1 MMPTYETYI
10 IDTIENTDL
19 HLYLYRSSLSETK
32 GNVLYLHGGG
42 LVYGSARDM
51 PASYIEQIT
60 AAGYNFL
67 ALEYPLAPEVK
78 LDTIFTSVKS
88 GIHWFAANATIKL
101 GLDHSDYI
109 LFGRSAGAYLAVN
122 AALRTDQKPQALWL
136 FYGYHTLREATFQ
149 VPSRH
154 YLQFPRVDER
164 LVKQLIKSHPLADG
178 PKETRYALYIH
189 YRQTGKWIADLVPA
203 GNKPI
208 TYSLTKADL
217 ETLPPTFLAAS
228 TNDPDVPYRLS
239 KTMAAAIP
247 DALLE
252 TIESDEHD
260 FDRTTT
266 ETIGKAVYAKA
277 LSWLAERL

>member
-1 MMPTYETYI
+1 MTPTYETYLF
-10 IDTIENTDL
+10 DTIKSTDL
-19 HLYLYRSSLSETK
+19 HLYVYRSLLPETK
-32 GNVLYLHGGG
+32 GNLLYLHGGG
-42 LVYGSARDM
+42 LVYGSALDL
-51 PASYIEQIT
+51 PIAYIEQIT
-60 AAGYNFL
+60 AAGYNFV
-67 ALEYPLAPEVK
+67 AMEYPLGPEVK
-78 LDTIFTSVKS
+78 LDTILGAVEAGLQWFSAHATTS
-88 GIHWFAANATIKL
+88 L
-101 GLDHSDYI
+101 GLEHSEYI

-122 AALRTDQKPQALWL
+122 AAFKAKQRPQALWL

-164 LVKQLIKSHPLADG
+164 LAKQLIKSQPLADG

-189 YRQTGKWIADLVPA
+189 YRQTGKWIADLVPS
-203 GNKPI
+203 GDKPAA
-208 TYSLTKADL
+208 YSLTKENL
-217 ETLPPTFLAAS
+217 QTMPPTFLAAS

-247 DALLE
+247 DATLE

-266 ETIGKAVYAKA
+266 ETIGKTVYAKA